1 MVDMPP
7 RARFPSYYPRCPLF
21 AGSVRLVVDRGL
33 SCGVALFNS
42 PYMNTPA
49 VCGTPDWAYPQGAP
63 PQHAALLSLLSE
75 GLIISPFPFSLIPFL
90 CASARRPKAESE
102 ASWNYINPR
111 VCISFL
117 TACFF
122 LKLSWAFAITWRL
135 AKRGFCLH
143 RPYAPSSS
151 LEPRSSPSNKI
162 SHFGALCNTSIDD
175 SVK

>member
-75 GLIISPFPFSLIPFL
+75 GLIISPSLFL
-90 CASARRPKAESE
+90 SFHFCALPPAGQKPKVRLPG
-102 ASWNYINPR
+102 I
-111 VCISFL
+111 ISIHGYVFL
-117 TACFF
+117 F
-122 LKLSWAFAITWRL
+122 
-135 AKRGFCLH
+135 
-143 RPYAPSSS
+143 
-151 LEPRSSPSNKI
+151 
-162 SHFGALCNTSIDD
+162 
-175 SVK
+175 